1 MAEVEPLAATK
12 LLGTDILYAPG
23 VRAGN
28 WIFLTGHEAFDFA
41 HGMPAEIVGPANFPS
56 YGPPRYRREGDYILR
71 RFRDLLEAQGASLA
85 SAVRLDQY
93 YPTAAAVDPYHLAR
107 HAHFGDYIP
116 PSTSV
121 IMTRCLGEGTSINA
135 SLIAV
140 LPRDDWKIERVYPVG
155 VEAPSWSG
163 FVPAITCNDY
173 VFVAGQM
180 ANDGNRAI
188 AAEARVPEHARW
200 GGSEIRKQTE
210 YLITKKLEPALRA
223 AGSSLPLAL
232 KAQVYIAGLAHFPDF
247 IEVWA
252 QHFAQSP
259 CALTVVP
266 TCSFATVGGLIE
278 INLLALK
285 EGARTRKEIVNAAV
299 PAMAA
304 YGPPAVRAGDLLL
317 LSGLMPI
324 DGNGDVPGRAL
335 GAHFAALRPRAYH
348 QTAYLLDIAEEICR
362 AAGASL
368 RNVLRAHQF
377 HRDVGDVPATQ
388 RAWQERFPGL
398 PIPFAA
404 LGAPAPLPVVDAD
417 LILDLW
423 IHV

>member
-1 MAEVEPLAATK
+1 MAEVEPLSVVR

-28 WIFLTGHEAFDFA
+28 WIFLTGHEAFDFEK
-41 HGMPAEIVGPANFPS
+41 GVPAEVAGPVNFPLW
-56 YGPPRYRREGDYILR
+56 GLPRHRREGDFILR
-71 RFRDLLEAQGASLA
+71 RFRDMLAPFGASLA
-85 SAVRLDQY
+85 TAVRLDQY
-93 YPTAAAVDPYHLAR
+93 YPTPEAVDPYHLSRRAY
-107 HAHFGDYIP
+107 FGDYIP

-121 IMTRCLGEGTSINA
+121 VMDRCLGERMSMNV
-135 SLIAV
+135 SLLAV
-140 LPRDDWKIERVYPVG
+140 LPREDWRIEKVYPAD

-180 ANDGNRAI
+180 ASGGDRALDP
-188 AAEARVPEHARW
+188 EAHVPDYARW

-210 YLITKKLEPALRA
+210 YLITRKLEPALKT
-223 AGSSLPLAL
+223 AGSSLPLSL
-232 KAQVYIAGLAHFPDF
+232 KAQVYIEGLEHFPDF
-247 IEVWA
+247 IDVWNKY
-252 QHFAQSP
+252 FAKSP

-266 TCSFATVGGLIE
+266 TRSFATVGGIIE

-285 EGARTRKEIVNAAV
+285 GDARTKKEIIEAGL

-304 YGPPAVRAGDLLL
+304 YGPAAVRAGDLLL

-324 DGNGDVPGRAL
+324 DANGSVPGQSL
-335 GAHFAALRPRAYH
+335 GEDFTALRPRAYRQMRH
-348 QTAYLLDIAEEICR
+348 LLEMAEETCR
-362 AAGASL
+362 AAGTSL

-377 HRDVGDVPATQ
+377 HRDLGDLGATQ
-388 RAWQERFPGL
+388 HAWQEHCPGL

-404 LGAPAPLPVVDAD
+404 VGIPAPLPVTEAD

-423 IHV
+423 VHI